1 MRVSISAAAFVII
14 LSSSALPA
22 MAESRQTLGFGRLF
36 SNDLIGDGDDRWRS
50 GSYSFSVVRGY
61 PWMGTRPPRLGDII
75 EYRTR
80 SEILSPAPN
89 TGSPGDRLYVGA
101 LTFGLHSHAAMG
113 GVDISIGARS
123 STLEAQF
130 LLLNRVRP

>member
-1 MRVSISAAAFVII
+1 MLTQRAKSADFTDK
-14 LSSSALPA
+14 
-22 MAESRQTLGFGRLF
+22 RQGTWGM
-36 SNDLIGDGDDRWRS
+36 
-50 GSYSFSVVRGY
+50 SV
-61 PWMGTRPPRLGDII
+61 